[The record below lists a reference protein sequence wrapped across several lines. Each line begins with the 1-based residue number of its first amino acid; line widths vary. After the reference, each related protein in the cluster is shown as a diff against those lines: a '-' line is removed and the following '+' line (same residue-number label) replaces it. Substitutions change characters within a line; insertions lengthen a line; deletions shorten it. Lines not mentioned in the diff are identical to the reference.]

1 MIRSSTVGE
10 SQLYSI
16 GSSVSSSSTISI
28 RLPSYTSTIYL
39 FFIVTST
46 TYYDANQG
54 GNNVGLLYFAPFFH
68 TKNYRCTN
76 LVSFNVLWYGEIANY
91 LRMANITSL
100 CITLFND
107 SVSFLY
113 FLSASQNLCFFEIF
127 RLYKNGT
134 LAWNGL
140 INSLP
145 NTLQQLENCRNLFLR
160 VFFSIRKTEK
170 THLLPSNQW
179 TPSTRY
185 KSCSCRS
192 MLLSRID
199 LLVSDLP

>member
-46 TYYDANQG
+46 THYDANQG
-54 GNNVGLLYFAPFFH
+54 GNNVGLLYFSPFFH
-68 TKNYRCTN
+68 TTNYRCTN

-91 LRMANITSL
+91 LRMANTTSL

-107 SVSFLY
+107 SVSFHTSWVRHKT
-113 FLSASQNLCFFEIF
+113 SA
-127 RLYKNGT
+127 
-134 LAWNGL
+134 
-140 INSLP
+140 
-145 NTLQQLENCRNLFLR
+145 FLR
-160 VFFSIRKTEK
+160 FSGCIKME
-170 THLLPSNQW
+170 HWPE
-179 TPSTRY
+179 
-185 KSCSCRS
+185 
-192 MLLSRID
+192 MG
-199 LLVSDLP
+199 

>member
-16 GSSVSSSSTISI
+16 GSSMSSSSNISI
-28 RLPSYTSTIYL
+28 RVPSYTSTIYL

-54 GNNVGLLYFAPFFH
+54 GNNVGLLYFSPFFH

-91 LRMANITSL
+91 LRMANTMSL

-113 FLSASQNLCFFEIF
+113 FLRASQNLCFFEIF
-127 RLYKNGT
+127 KLYKNGT

-170 THLLPSNQW
+170 THLLPANQW